1 MQEDFLHFLWK
12 HKKFDVLNI
21 KTTKAETIQLVDVGQ
36 HNHNSGPDFFNAKLK
51 IEGQLWAGNVEIHIK
66 SSDWYTHQHETDK
79 TYDNVI
85 LHVVWE
91 HDAEVYRKDNSI
103 VPTLLL
109 QEFVPKNLIENYHW
123 LFSKRQR
130 WINCEA
136 NFAEVDNFTL
146 INWKERLFIERLERK
161 SQQIE
166 RSLNDSNQHWEAVLF
181 TMLFRNFGL
190 KVNADAFE
198 SIAKSIDFGVV
209 RKLQSHPE
217 QLEALFFG
225 QAGLLESNTEESYYQ
240 NLKKNYQYLQ
250 KKFKLE
256 TLGVVPVQF
265 FRLRPPNFPT
275 IRLSQLAQL
284 YHKHYNLFS
293 QVISKSRI
301 EDIYDLLAVETS
313 GYWQTHYSFT
323 SISKSSKKR
332 LTKSFIDLLIINT
345 ILPIKYC
352 FSKYKGNDENDAIFS
367 LAASIKSEDNSIIKK
382 FNQLAPVSESAL
394 DSQALLQLKSNYCD
408 ANKCLQCAI
417 GNSLITK

>member
-21 KTTKAETIQLVDVGQ
+21 KTAKAETIQLVDVGQ
-36 HNHNSGPDFFNAKLK
+36 HNQNSGPDFFNAKLK
-51 IEGQLWAGNVEIHIK
+51 IENQLWAGNVEIHVK
-66 SSDWYTHQHETDK
+66 SSNWYAHQHETDK
-79 TYDNVI
+79 AYDNVI

-103 VPTLLL
+103 IPTLLL
-109 QEFVPKNLIENYHW
+109 QEFVPKNLIENYRR
-123 LFSKRQR
+123 LFSKQQR

-166 RSLNDSNQHWEAVLF
+166 RLLNDSNQHWEAVLF

-198 SIAKSIDFGVV
+198 SIAKSIDFSIV
-209 RKLQSHPE
+209 RKLQTQSE
-217 QLEALFFG
+217 QLEALFCG
-225 QAGLLESNTEESYYQ
+225 QAGLLESNIEEAYYQ
-240 NLKKNYQYLQ
+240 NLKKAYQYLKQ
-250 KKFKLE
+250 KFQLE
-256 TLGVVPVQF
+256 TLGVVPIQF

-293 QVISKSRI
+293 QVISISTI
-301 EDIYDLLAVETS
+301 EEFYDLFSVETS
-313 GYWQTHYSFT
+313 EYWQTHYSFT
-323 SISKSSKKR
+323 SISKSSTKK

-345 ILPIKYC
+345 IIPIKYC
-352 FSKYKGNDENDAIFS
+352 FSKYKGNDENEIIFS
-367 LAASIKSEDNSIIKK
+367 LATAIKSEENSIIKK
-382 FNQLAPVSESAL
+382 FNQLAPISQSAL
-394 DSQALLQLKSNYCD
+394 DSQALLQLKSHYCD

-417 GNSLITK
+417 GNSIITK

>member
-79 TYDNVI
+79 AYDNVI
-85 LHVVWE
+85 LHIVWE

-109 QEFVPKNLIENYHW
+109 QEFVPKSLIENYHW

-166 RSLNDSNQHWEAVLF
+166 RLLNDSNQHWEAVLF

-250 KKFKLE
+250 QKFKLE

-313 GYWQTHYSFT
+313 GYWQTHYSFA

-367 LAASIKSEDNSIIKK
+367 LSASIKSEDNSIIKK

>member
-21 KTTKAETIQLVDVGQ
+21 KTTKAETIQLMDVGQ

-130 WINCEA
+130 WINCES

-166 RSLNDSNQHWEAVLF
+166 RLLNDSNQHWEAVLF
-181 TMLFRNFGL
+181 IMLFRNFGL

-250 KKFKLE
+250 QKFKLE

-275 IRLSQLAQL
+275 IRFSQLAQL

-332 LTKSFIDLLIINT
+332 LTKSFIDLLIVNT